1 MTAAHF
7 FAPDVSGDRVRLDDE
22 EARHAVRV
30 LRVRP
35 GEEITV
41 SDGAGEV
48 VRATV
53 TEAGA
58 ALNADV
64 IERRSEPRPAPAL
77 HVFAAIPKAG
87 KLDLVVQKL
96 TELGVEV
103 IQPFP
108 AARSVA
114 RWDASKGEGQTA
126 RLNAIAHEAAKQSR
140 RAWLPQVRLPRSLH
154 ELELPGPSFVLDSE
168 ASVRLSDAL
177 PAQPPETIGLIVG
190 PEGGLERVEVDRL
203 SGRGAIPVSLGPL
216 ILRTETAALVA
227 ATVAGA
233 RYGRI
238 G

>member
-7 FAPDVSGDRVRLDDE
+7 FAPDVSGEVVKLEGD

-41 SDGAGEV
+41 SNGAGEV
-48 VRATV
+48 VRAVV

-58 ALNADV
+58 TLSADV
-64 IERRSEPRPAPAL
+64 EARRSEPRPRPAL

-108 AARSVA
+108 ASRSVA
-114 RWDASKGEGQTA
+114 RWDPKKASAQTE
-126 RLNAIAHEAAKQSR
+126 RLNAISREAAKQSR
-140 RAWLPQVRLPRSLH
+140 RAWLAEVRLPQRL
-154 ELELPGPSFVLDSE
+154 ETLELPKAAFVLDEE
-168 ASVRLSDAL
+168 AGLRLTAAL
-177 PAQPPETIGLIVG
+177 PDEAPETIALIVG
-190 PEGGLERVEVDRL
+190 PEGGFEREEVETL
-203 SGRGAIPVSLGPL
+203 SARGVTPASLGPL

-227 ATVAGA
+227 TTVAA
-233 RYGRI
+233 VRYERMG
-238 G
+238 

>member
-7 FAPDVSGDRVRLDDE
+7 FTPDVSGDRVTLEGE

-41 SDGAGEV
+41 SNGDGEV
-48 VRATV
+48 VRALV

-58 ALNADV
+58 TVSAEVKD
-64 IERRSEPRPAPAL
+64 RRSEPRPAPAM

-96 TELGVEV
+96 TELGVEM

-114 RWDASKGEGQTA
+114 RWDDTKKAAQTA
-126 RLNAIAHEAAKQSR
+126 RLQAIAREAAKQSR
-140 RAWLPQVRLPRSLH
+140 RAWLPEVRSPVALNAI
-154 ELELPGPSFVLDSE
+154 ELPSATFVLDEE
-168 ASVRLSDAL
+168 AVIRLSAAL
-177 PAQPPETIGLIVG
+177 PEGAPETIGLVVG
-190 PEGGLERVEVDRL
+190 PEGGFDRDEIAEL
-203 SGRGAIPVSLGPL
+203 TVRGVAPVSLGPL

-227 ATVAGA
+227 ATVASV
-233 RYGRI
+233 RYKRLG
-238 G
+238 